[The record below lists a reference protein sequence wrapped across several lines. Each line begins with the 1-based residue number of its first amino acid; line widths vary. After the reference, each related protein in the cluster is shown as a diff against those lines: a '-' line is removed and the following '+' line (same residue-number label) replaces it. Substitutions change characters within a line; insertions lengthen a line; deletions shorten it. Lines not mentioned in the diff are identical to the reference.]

1 MRQRFIDFLEQV
13 RLHPFLKDAWIIYIG
28 ESNTG
33 QVSASH
39 GVVIQ
44 EMDKADYIKDELAQD
59 AGVWTTRERKV
70 AYLVSAREEFSRRG
84 LPFIKDP
91 VILSDDTMSE
101 ESRYDWLHKQLFKQ
115 IRRVKPIA
123 SMNNSQMTPTFE
135 SWSAKMGEDGKPSKT
150 LNDDLV
156 FALFMTIFWMTKFLA
171 GELSEMNMSK
181 YNALFPSRAFRDYRR
196 RTATSKMPATLMQHG
211 RRRAKV

>member
-1 MRQRFIDFLEQV
+1 LEQI
-13 RLHPFLKDAWIIYIG
+13 RLHPFLKNAWIIYIG

-39 GVVIQ
+39 GVVIS

-70 AYLVSAREEFSRRG
+70 AYLVAAREEISRQG
-84 LPFIKDP
+84 LPFIKDC
-91 VILSDDTMSE
+91 VVLGDETASE
-101 ESRYDWLHKQLFKQ
+101 EVRFEWLHKETFRQM
-115 IRRVKPIA
+115 RRVKPIA

-135 SWSAKMGEDGKPSKT
+135 SWSAKLGEDGRPSKT
-150 LNDDLV
+150 LNDDIV
-156 FALFMTIFWMTKFLA
+156 FALFMAIFWMSKFLA
-171 GELSEMNMSK
+171 GELTEMNMSK

-196 RTATSKMPATLMQHG
+196 RTATSRMPDSLLKHG
-211 RRRAKV
+211 RRRVKA